1 VTNFFFNLK
10 IMENYLKSQFLVF
23 LLSFEKQFT
32 KLQNF
37 ATKKNIDGKQCIFLN
52 FEMQ

>member
-1 VTNFFFNLK
+1 
-10 IMENYLKSQFLVF
+10 MENPLKSQFLVF

-37 ATKKNIDGKQCIFLN
+37 GTKKNIDGKQCIFLN

>member
-1 VTNFFFNLK
+1 
-10 IMENYLKSQFLVF
+10 MENHLKSQFLVF

-37 ATKKNIDGKQCIFLN
+37 ATKKNIDGRQCIFLN